1 MDQISVSQTLCL
13 IIQKENVNGY
23 EIKIDL
29 MKKYKIIN
37 QRKVE
42 AKHLNIRTLCVWKR
56 TSSLDIYC
64 LYNLIP
70 VFIKVY
76 NILQKSYQPYFK
88 ILTINNMYI

>member
-1 MDQISVSQTLCL
+1 MVQISVSQTLFL
-13 IIQKENVNGY
+13 IIQKENVNED

-29 MKKYKIIN
+29 MKKYKTIN

-42 AKHLNIRTLCVWKR
+42 ALKHLWKR
-56 TSSLDIYC
+56 TSSLDIDC

-76 NILQKSYQPYFK
+76 EILQKATS
-88 ILTINNMYI
+88 LTLKY